1 MCIVAQAPLGDKI
14 VRYKKTGDSSVPLD
28 ANPPAELKFAHNV
41 IEHLGI
47 KLYKNKS
54 GNVLAELLANSWD
67 ADATW
72 VSLNLDDKG
81 GASGNGSIL
90 VQDNG
95 VGMSFDHIRDH
106 YLHVGKPKR
115 RSPNQ
120 TSAGGRRPMGRKG
133 LGKLAPFGIARVVDV
148 ISVVDGRTSWFTL
161 NLDDILTHGEGGRY
175 PPEFH
180 ARDVGPE
187 QKLKSGDKYV
197 SSKAS
202 EFRTKILAEKNR
214 SGTLICMSSIEA
226 NLLPQKEEVAG
237 ELGSRFTVILLR
249 DDFKVSIDGSPISE
263 KDALPQFELRIPEGS
278 GTTTETVSGKEVRF
292 WVGFVETAEWSS
304 DQAGVGVFAHG
315 KIAQTRPYFFNKK
328 GKEVFQRYL
337 YAVVEADW
345 IDEEDEDLIST
356 DRTSIDWTS
365 PKLKPLHTW
374 GQKKVSS
381 WISSYE
387 EYRRDRQD
395 KEVKEQADELRR
407 AKKANTYTG
416 AENDHIDRLVSEAT
430 REIGKTKAAKQTR
443 EELLIAVS
451 KAWINQPTRQ
461 FLGNLWG
468 SLLKANASP
477 EQIGAIVDQL
487 SAHSVPEKMG
497 LALTFSQ
504 RAFALTVLYDLVHKR
519 SETDLQ
525 KLVTEFP
532 WILQPRGD
540 LLTADKWLKTTIDE
554 AADALQDGP
563 GYDPGLMIKG
573 MKESQRADFVFLTS
587 PDERTIKVVEIK
599 TPELPLS
606 VEQERQLS
614 AYLDFIQAQ
623 RSDATITG
631 ILVGNKTGFEAN
643 DRRISVKSWSDVFL
657 ECRAIYVEMLASMLD
672 ISDIDGGDS
681 RLEVIKQVG
690 GDRTWELLG
699 KLAESDPN
707 LKRLFDEFEAQTGSQ
722 LLLNLDK

>member
-1 MCIVAQAPLGDKI
+1 M
-14 VRYKKTGDSSVPLD
+14 PLD
-28 ANPPAELKFAHNV
+28 TAEPAELKFAHNV

-72 VSLNLDDKG
+72 VNLDVVPSG
-81 GASGNGSIL
+81 GKNGNGAIL
-90 VQDNG
+90 LGDNG
-95 VGMSFDHIRDH
+95 SGMPYSHVKDH

-115 RSPNQ
+115 RNPNQ
-120 TSAGGRRPMGRKG
+120 RSEGGRRPMGRKG

-148 ISVVDGRTSWFTL
+148 ITIKNGLTTWFTL
-161 NLDDILTHGEGGRY
+161 NLDDILAHGGDGRY
-175 PPEFH
+175 PPTFH
-180 ARDVGPE
+180 AIDADQEIQSSDAYVSDVAKSFREKILKEP
-187 QKLKSGDKYV
+187 KKSGTMV
-197 SSKAS
+197 
-202 EFRTKILAEKNR
+202 
-214 SGTLICMSSIEA
+214 CMSSIEA
-226 NLLPQKEEVAG
+226 NLLPSKAEVMT
-237 ELGSRFTVILLR
+237 ELGGRFTVVLLR
-249 DDFKVSIDGSPISE
+249 DDFKVSINGAQISE
-263 KDALPQFELRIPEGS
+263 KDALPKFELRIPDGS
-278 GTTTETVSGKEVRF
+278 GTTTEVVGGQEVRF

-315 KIAQTRPYFFNKK
+315 KIAQSRPFFFNKK

-345 IDEEDEDLIST
+345 LDEGDEDLIST
-356 DRTSIDWTS
+356 DRTAIDWTS
-365 PKLKPLHTW
+365 PKLASLHEW

-381 WISSYE
+381 WINTYE
-387 EYRRDRQD
+387 GYRKDKQD
-395 KEVKEQADELRR
+395 KEVAAQADELRR
-407 AKKANTYTG
+407 SRKANTYTK
-416 AENDHIDRLVSEAT
+416 AENDHIDSLVSDAT
-430 REIGKTKAAKQTR
+430 REIGKTKAAEQTR
-443 EELLIAVS
+443 EDLLIAVS

-461 FLGNLWG
+461 FLGKLWG

-477 EQIGAIVDQL
+477 EHISAVVDEL

-554 AADALQDGP
+554 AADALEDGP

-573 MKESQRADFVFLTS
+573 MKENQRADFVFLTS
-587 PDERTIKVVEIK
+587 PDDRTIKVVEIK
-599 TPELPLS
+599 KPDLALT

-623 RSDATITG
+623 RSDARVSG
-631 ILVGNKTGFEAN
+631 VLVGNKTGFEAN
-643 DRRISVKSWSDVFL
+643 DRRIDVKSWSDVFL

-672 ISDIDGGDS
+672 VSDISGADS
-681 RLEVIKQVG
+681 RLALIKQVG
-690 GDRTWELLG
+690 GDSTWELLK
-699 KLAESDPN
+699 KLATTDPN
-707 LKRLFDEFEAQTGSQ
+707 LEHLFKQFADHIS
-722 LLLNLDK
+722 NVDP